1 MVTVQILSVVLQQYF
16 EAFRVMELKV
26 AGWRWWTSQQVWP
39 SRQYWTF
46 KMGSPQYFLRLSLSF
61 KFFFFFSNIDWCVEI
76 KPGLLQLYF
85 TLLYDWSR
93 KLATNHTQTK
103 INPEHFHFPVLQAVN
118 LFILSSHWLSVIFFC
133 NGIGYCN
140 FLSFGLMMLGGR
152 CSGVLVSGLRG
163 LGPILGIVLCCSSLC
178 LSPSKSII
186 GYCWMVRQAWLNAG
200 GGGPWG
206 GQASYPGGSSNT
218 TDHFMLWKLR

>member
-1 MVTVQILSVVLQQYF
+1 MVTVQILSVVLQQCF

-61 KFFFFFSNIDWCVEI
+61 KFNIDWSVEI

-85 TLLYDWSR
+85 TLLCDWSR

-118 LFILSSHWLSVIFFC
+118 LFILSRHWLSVIFFF

-152 CSGVLVSGLRG
+152 CSGVLVSGRRG
-163 LGPILGIVLCCSSLC
+163 LGPILGIVLCYWGKNTFLFNVP
-178 LSPSKSII
+178 LSIQEYNWIP
-186 GYCWMVRQAWLNAG
+186 LNG
-200 GGGPWG
+200 
-206 GQASYPGGSSNT
+206 
-218 TDHFMLWKLR
+218 